1 MARDAISRQYDVEK
15 NSMTLTCEG
24 KGQYRPGLI
33 TFYAKKGKSVDLD
46 KIRES
51 LTATRLGDGTNMRVD
66 YLEITA
72 LGDVVLGP
80 KDNVLSVI
88 GTGQQFV
95 LGEDASAKGILQKM
109 GEAAR
114 RDDKI
119 ASVTGRV
126 HGWNGRFPTVLKAL
140 AETSNQGRMQLLVTG
155 FEVAKK

>member
-24 KGQYRPGLI
+24 KGSYRPGLI

-72 LGDVVLGP
+72 IGEVQRGDRDTVLKVSGAT
-80 KDNVLSVI
+80 L
-88 GTGQQFV
+88 QLV
-95 LGEDASAKGILQKM
+95 LGEDPGAKGALQKLR
-109 GEAAR
+109 EALER
-114 RDDKI
+114 GDKV
-119 ASVTGRV
+119 ANVTGRV
-126 HGWNGRFPTVLKAL
+126 PGWNGVFPKVLRAL
-140 AETSNQGRMQLLVTG
+140 AGTSKEGPMQLMVTG
-155 FEVAKK
+155 FEISKK